1 MTEPK
6 DDVPGATEDESA
18 SDASPESDRTQPVDL
33 PLPDETALGEDPDAA
48 RAEAE
53 AAALAANEVD
63 AEEVSGA
70 DDAVLETNRDFEPDP
85 LENGGAGDD
94 ASDVAGA
101 ELVGAPAPG
110 AAGATAADRRTGR

>member
-18 SDASPESDRTQPVDL
+18 SDASPESDPTQPVDL
-33 PLPDETALGEDPDAA
+33 PLPDETALGSDPDAA

-63 AEEVSGA
+63 AEEGSEP
-70 DDAVLETNRDFEPDP
+70 DDAVLETDGDFEPDP
-85 LENGGAGDD
+85 LENGDAGGG
-94 ASDVAGA
+94 ASDVPRS
-101 ELVGAPAPG
+101 ELVGAAAPG
-110 AAGATAADRRTGR
+110 VTGA